1 MEHKDLFEKNVK
13 QLSQVSYFLEICVGF
28 LSDSMGKEFACNA
41 GDAGEVCLIPGLG
54 TASGGGYGNPLQ
66 CSCLK
71 NPTDRGARWATVQGI
86 AESQTCLINLAHK
99 HIEAFKPQLSLPT
112 ITSAISTHF
121 SFSVSFTLVLI
132 LYPLLSLV
140 IECLFLHKII
150 GVILSDEY
158 TVL

>member
-66 CSCLK
+66 CSCLEK
-71 NPTDRGARWATVQGI
+71 AHGQRSLVGYSSWGRK
-86 AESQTCLINLAHK
+86 ESSTNV
-99 HIEAFKPQLSLPT
+99 FLSL
-112 ITSAISTHF
+112 
-121 SFSVSFTLVLI
+121 
-132 LYPLLSLV
+132 
-140 IECLFLHKII
+140 
-150 GVILSDEY
+150 
-158 TVL
+158 